1 MATLTGEGLAK
12 YAKDKIGTPYFY
24 GAKMQTLTEQLI
36 ASMKKLYPK
45 TVTSAYVQKA
55 RNKSM
60 VGKTCTDCSG
70 LIFGYRGKNVGSSQ
84 LYQTASK
91 RIPIA
96 KSDSF
101 PIGTVVWKSGHVG
114 VYIGKENGTPMV
126 VEAKGISYGVVKT
139 RLKDTNWVYGLLFS
153 DISYGDVKTNDL
165 GQSNPYAYPKRV
177 IKLLSRGEDVKWV
190 QFALRQAGFN
200 VPFTYNGKTYSEVK
214 IDGVAG
220 NITVAAIKAFQQ
232 SCKVTVDG
240 KAGPVTCKL
249 LLR

>member
-1 MATLTGEGLAK
+1 MLTGEGLAQ

-36 ASMKKLYPK
+36 ASMKKMYPK
-45 TVTSAYVQKA
+45 TVTKEYVQKA
-55 RNKSM
+55 RNKGM
-60 VGKTCTDCSG
+60 VGKICTDCSG
-70 LIFGYRGKNVGSSQ
+70 LIYGYRGKNVGSSQ

-96 KSDSF
+96 KFESF
-101 PIGTVVWKSGHVG
+101 PIGTMVWKSGHVA
-114 VYIGKENGTPMV
+114 VYIGMENGIPMV
-126 VEAKGISYGVVKT
+126 VEAKGINYGVVKT

-165 GQSNPYAYPKRV
+165 GMSNPYAYPSRT
-177 IKLLSRGEDVKWV
+177 IRWGCRGEDVKWV

-200 VPFTYNGKTYSEVK
+200 IPFTYNGKTYNEVK

-240 KAGPVTCKL
+240 KAGPVTNKL